1 LNRKMDPE
9 TAMHTLHYMMSL
21 NGLDDMYATIDL
33 ALIDL
38 QEGKL
43 WAWKAG
49 SMSTYIKRGDDYFR
63 IDSMSV
69 PVGFLPSFSVK
80 ANQVKLKAGD
90 LLVMMTD
97 GIFQGDVALELQE
110 KVLYGILEKYG
121 HLHCD
126 EVANRVVN
134 EMERRFQAAGDDRTV
149 LVMKINHVQNEWSS
163 FTPYSQAGSR

>member
-1 LNRKMDPE
+1 M
-9 TAMHTLHYMMSL
+9 
-21 NGLDDMYATIDL
+21 GLDDMYATIDL

-49 SMSTYIKRGDDYFR
+49 SMSTYIKRGNDYFR

-80 ANQVKLKAGD
+80 AKQVKLKQAT

-97 GIFQGDVALELQE
+97 GMFQGDVSLELQE
-110 KVLYGILEKYG
+110 KALYGILGEIRT
-121 HLHCD
+121 L
-126 EVANRVVN
+126 ALRRRRRSNR
-134 EMERRFQAAGDDRTV
+134 Q
-149 LVMKINHVQNEWSS
+149 
-163 FTPYSQAGSR
+163 